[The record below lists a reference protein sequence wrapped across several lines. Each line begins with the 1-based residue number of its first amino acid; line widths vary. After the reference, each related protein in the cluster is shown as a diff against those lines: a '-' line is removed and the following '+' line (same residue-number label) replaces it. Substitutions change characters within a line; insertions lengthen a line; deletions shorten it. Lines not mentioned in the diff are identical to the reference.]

1 MVEKRNMY
9 EKLKKEKS
17 QELVMLL
24 DLFDGKITL
33 TELLNTDIP
42 LIQQLRDAKIELIH
56 QQNPNKANK
65 YNNVKTVD
73 PSTLKERMNK
83 HD

>member
-1 MVEKRNMY
+1 MY

-17 QELVMLL
+17 QELVTLL

-42 LIQQLRDAKIELIH
+42 LIQQLRDAKIELIY
-56 QQNPNKANK
+56 QQNPKINK

-73 PSTLKERMNK
+73 PATLIERNNK